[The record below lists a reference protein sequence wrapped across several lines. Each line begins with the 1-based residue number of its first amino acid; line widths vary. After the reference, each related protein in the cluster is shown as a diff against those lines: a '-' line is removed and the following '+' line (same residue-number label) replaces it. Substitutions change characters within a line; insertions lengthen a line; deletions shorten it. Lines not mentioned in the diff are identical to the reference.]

1 MPDFNRRSL
10 IYIAVFGT
18 FWGLLEATLGTVL
31 HALRIP
37 ITGSFISA
45 AGLIVVLIARVFNNV
60 RGSSFLMALIAAAI
74 KMVGFSTVKLGP
86 FIGIVMEGVL
96 VEASLSV
103 VGIGRTGF
111 FLSGLLVGLYPL
123 IQNIITKTI
132 LFGTNFVPVILDL
145 ARGFS
150 ESVGLPLGWWILIVY
165 VILHLSIGLL
175 AAVAAMLL
183 KKRIQTAL
191 NDG

>member
-1 MPDFNRRSL
+1 MPDLNHRSL

-165 VILHLSIGLL
+165 VILHLAIGLL